1 MLLNKAFHDALF
13 PSGFNYI
20 VCTAIPQVVVCIATD
35 FPGADPGE
43 SEQVYP
49 RDLCRFIRV
58 HVTELSMSGSSAH
71 GQ

>member
-20 VCTAIPQVVVCIATD
+20 VCRAIPQVVVCIAID

-49 RDLCRFIRV
+49 RDLCRSIRL
-58 HVTELSMSGSSAH
+58 HITELSMPLSSAH